1 MLFDGKDFF
10 VDESN
15 AEDIIEITEIYN
27 SNKEFLK
34 KHTNKEN
41 VTFDWLLEDLKE
53 TRNSGFSPCKIVD
66 KESGA
71 ILGIL
76 DFKLSSETYLSLF
89 MLHNKYINKG
99 IGKTVFA
106 EFESYAKN
114 NGSHAI
120 RIDVVDSKNE
130 DALRFWVKRGFQKI
144 KEVSLSW
151 GDAILQASLMK
162 KDI

>member
-10 VDESN
+10 VSESSP
-15 AEDIIEITEIYN
+15 EDILDITEIYN
-27 SNKEFLK
+27 SNKDFLK

-53 TRNSGFSPCKIVD
+53 TRNAGFSPCKIVE
-66 KESGA
+66 KSTGK

-76 DFKLSSETYLSLF
+76 DFKISSETYLSLF
-89 MLHNKYINKG
+89 MLHHDYINRG
-99 IGKTVFA
+99 IGKTVFK
-106 EFESYAKN
+106 EFETYVKN
-114 NGSHAI
+114 NGSNAI

-130 DALRFWVKRGFQKI
+130 DALRFWVKRGFVKI

-151 GDAILQASLMK
+151 GDAVLQASLMK